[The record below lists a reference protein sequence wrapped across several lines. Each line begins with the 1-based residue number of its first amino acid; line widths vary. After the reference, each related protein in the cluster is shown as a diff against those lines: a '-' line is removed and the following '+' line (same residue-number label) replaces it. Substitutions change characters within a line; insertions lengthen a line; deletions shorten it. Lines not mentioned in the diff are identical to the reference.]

1 MELVILL
8 AIFTAAVAVA
18 YLGERFL
25 LSLLLRAI
33 HRTTPQ

>member
-8 AIFTAAVAVA
+8 AIFTATLAVA